1 MQEQISFYLEK
12 NNTLFMS
19 DVLVVCYK
27 ATSEEIK
34 KYNLTSEN
42 IILFIKHDEIKHLS
56 STNISYKNLLK
67 KVFKNQ
73 SILVRIQSE
82 CLLGMYG
89 DSHCDCEKQ
98 RLKAIELITKN
109 NGIFIH
115 MPQEAQGWGLFY
127 KLKELELQMSGKTQ
141 DGNYVGIKNRDE
153 AQKILLGNKSFKDNR
168 NYEII
173 AQILMLL
180 GLEKNKIVLMS
191 DSKNKIQNL
200 KNSGLDVLSYE
211 EYKDKVVNEDNLSEY
226 LVKILNNTHEYSQE
240 TLDEILLKINN
251 RQHNE
256 RTLSTLVN
264 IVNKIKND
272 KNYKLDKVS
281 KQKILNTYNNII
293 CGEEKQYY
301 VGEENDIKI
310 QNNFSCRVNTSIFK
324 VIKKIYNKNVFER
337 ISLEKLY
344 YFQNK
349 NSNEIVKIRT
359 SEILDIRDEESVFF
373 KGQHH
378 AEQRT
383 IDKDK
388 NVVIQ
393 SEVTVS
399 RLRSYFEN
407 PNYDYVKTVEMV
419 TTISESEIPDVKIF
433 IKRIPT
439 IENRV
444 LDIFGKKEDIKELL
458 DKIMGYGKNVLLNS
472 VSNAE
477 YEDENFTDYNLRFA
491 DIKGIIDEELDIF
504 NLIR

>member
-1 MQEQISFYLEK
+1 MEENISFYLEK
-12 NNTLFMS
+12 NNNLFKD
-19 DVLVVCYK
+19 DVLVVCYR
-27 ATSEEIK
+27 ATKKEIEE
-34 KYNLTSEN
+34 YNLTSEN
-42 IILFIKHDEIKHLS
+42 IVLFIKHKDLKHPLS
-56 STNISYKNLLK
+56 NNTNYKNLLK

-73 SILVRIQSE
+73 PILMRIQCE

-98 RLKAIELITKN
+98 RLNAIDEIAKN

-127 KLKELELQMSGKTQ
+127 KLKELELQLSGKTQ
-141 DGNYVGIKNRDE
+141 DGKYIGIKNRDE
-153 AQKILLGNKSFKDNR
+153 AQKILLGNNKFKDNR
-168 NYEII
+168 SYEII
-173 AQILMLL
+173 ANILKIL
-180 GLEKNKIVLMS
+180 GFEKNKIILMS
-191 DSKNKIQNL
+191 DSKNKIDNL
-200 KNSGLDVLSYE
+200 KNNGLDVYSYD
-211 EYKDKVVNEDNLSEY
+211 EYKEKVINEDNLSEY
-226 LVKILNNTHEYSQE
+226 LVKILNNTHEYSQKV
-240 TLDEILLKINN
+240 LDEILSKINN

-256 RTLSTLVN
+256 RTLSTLVT

-301 VGEENDIKI
+301 VGEENEIKT
-310 QNNFSCRVNTSIFK
+310 QNNFCCRVNTSIFK
-324 VIKKIYNKNVFER
+324 VIKKIYNRNVFER
-337 ISLEKLY
+337 ISLERLY

-349 NSNEIVKIRT
+349 HSNELVKIRT
-359 SEILDIRDEESVFF
+359 SEILDIRDEDSVFF

-388 NVVIQ
+388 NMIIQ

-407 PNYDYVKTVEMV
+407 PNYDYVKTVEMI
-419 TTISESEIPDVKIF
+419 TTISESEIPEVKIF

-439 IENRV
+439 IENRI

-458 DKIMGYGKNVLLNS
+458 DKIMEYGKKVLLNS

-504 NLIR
+504 NLIK